1 MASLARW
8 PEMRIYRIFVESR
21 LRAGDEL
28 ELSERAANHLV
39 RVLRHRT
46 GDRVTLFDGRGLEA
60 SAEIIAAH
68 RRHGCRVR
76 VIQAAEASRESGL
89 AIELVQ
95 GMSRGEKMDLVIQ
108 KAVELGVAAIRPVIT
123 QRSEVRPEASAERR
137 MARWHEIMIG
147 ACEQSGRTRL
157 PAIHSPLALAELD
170 TRASTRLALDP
181 EARAGLAECAHSGDS
196 IAIAVGPEGGF
207 GEEDLDLLE
216 TKGFRRVRFGPRV
229 LRTETAGI
237 AAVTALQVL
246 YGDLGT
252 KAF

>member
-1 MASLARW
+1 
-8 PEMRIYRIFVESR
+8 MRTYRIFVDSK
-21 LRAGDEL
+21 LCAGDEL
-28 ELSERAANHLV
+28 ALSERAANHLV
-39 RVLRHRT
+39 KVLRLRA
-46 GDRVTLFDGRGLEA
+46 GDRVTLFDGNGLEA

-76 VIQAAEASRESGL
+76 VMATAEASRESGL
-89 AIELVQ
+89 TIELVQ

-123 QRSEVRPEASAERR
+123 QRSEVRPDAGASRR
-137 MARWHEIMIG
+137 VARWHEIMIG
-147 ACEQSGRTRL
+147 ACEQSGRARL
-157 PAIHSPLALAELD
+157 PAIHAPVALAELE

-181 EARAGLAECAHSGDS
+181 EAQSGLADCTPSGNG

-207 GEEDLDLLE
+207 GEEDLALLG
-216 TKGFRRVRFGPRV
+216 TKGFQRVRFGPRV

-246 YGDLGT
+246 YGDMGGV
-252 KAF
+252 